1 MSGLAGK
8 RVLVTRAREQADA
21 LGDALREL
29 GAAPVLLPT
38 IATEP
43 VDPSEGLDDALGALA
58 TYAWAIFT
66 SVNGVRFFLDRRA
79 ALGDAPWP
87 AGVRIAAVGSAT
99 ARALTARGLR
109 SDAMP
114 EEFRG
119 DALPAALSDLSG
131 RRVLLPRSDI
141 GRQAIVD
148 GLNEAGAEVD
158 DLPVYRTV
166 AATPDAEVLAQLRRG
181 VDIITFT
188 SPSTL
193 RNFLVM
199 LGDEARPLLAKVIV
213 ASIGPVTTE
222 AAQAEGIRVDVQ
234 PQEYTVP
241 GLVDALAR
249 HMEVVA

>member
-1 MSGLAGK
+1 MSGLDGK

-21 LGDALREL
+21 LGEALRKR
-29 GAAPVLLPT
+29 GAEPVLLPT

-43 VDPSEGLDDALGALA
+43 VDPSEGLDDALRALT
-58 TYAWAIFT
+58 TYTWVVFT

-79 ALGDAPWP
+79 ALDDAPWP
-87 AGVRIAAVGSAT
+87 AGVRVAAVGSAT
-99 ARALTARGLR
+99 ERALTSRGLR
-109 SDAMP
+109 VDAMP
-114 EEFRG
+114 DEFRG
-119 DALPAALSDLSG
+119 DALPAALGDLSG
-131 RRVLLPRSDI
+131 RLVLLPRSNI
-141 GRQAIVD
+141 GRLAIVD
-148 GLNEAGAEVD
+148 GLNNAGAEIH

-166 AATPDAEVLAQLRRG
+166 AANPDPAVLAQLRQG

-193 RNFLVM
+193 RNFLVV
-199 LGDEARPLLAKVIV
+199 LGDEARQLLATAVV

-222 AAQAEGIRVDVQ
+222 AAEAEGIHVDVQ

>member
-1 MSGLAGK
+1 MSGLTGK
-8 RVLVTRAREQADA
+8 RVLVTRAREQAGA
-21 LGDALREL
+21 LAEALRKRD
-29 GAAPVLLPT
+29 AAPVLLPT

-43 VDPSEGLDDALGALA
+43 VDPSKGLDDALGALT
-58 TYAWAIFT
+58 TYAWVVFT

-87 AGVRIAAVGSAT
+87 AGVRIAAVGSST
-99 ARALTARGLR
+99 AQALTARGLR
-109 SDAMP
+109 ADAMP
-114 EEFRG
+114 EAFRG
-119 DALPAALSDLSG
+119 DALPAVLSDVRG
-131 RRVLLPRSDI
+131 RRVLLPRSNI

-148 GLNEAGAEVD
+148 GLEGAGAEIH

-166 AATPDAEVLAQLRRG
+166 VPTPDPGALAQLRRG
-181 VDIITFT
+181 VDIVTFT

-199 LGDEARPLLAKVIV
+199 LGDEARQLLAAAIV

-222 AAQAEGIRVDVQ
+222 AALAEGIRVDVQ